1 MYLQIAK
8 NDYRSAAPPIAG
20 ANGYFYK
27 NRTPPQRSETAEFE
41 PAGISLPVLA
51 TANDLREVVKF
62 FKHKPHGV
70 SVIEMSSAEPRRVFE
85 ARKIAAYE
93 FWGILTRAD
102 ERFRLTALGEELAK
116 NTEAECAIH
125 RRILRGVPAYE
136 SAVRWIFEQG
146 LKIATFREVADFWTF
161 SGENLDLSP
170 QNEEN
175 IEAVIVSFFSL
186 CHAAELGTATVGKRG
201 QPARLSVR
209 LDQLSAFLD
218 ASSAESPENAAE
230 PSKVFTRKSVLRF
243 DPENVESSGE
253 RIATVYIS
261 AGRCESETANLCAAL
276 ELADFASLT
285 FGDGGFENGFLPRAR
300 RDALKQC
307 QAAIFLL
314 DDADCRARANGE
326 IALICERVTEISV
339 AEALFGGERVI
350 LLWTGAAEMPEAVRA
365 AGFNTLGGDVADWAS
380 NIKLVKCLKS
390 LKI

>member
-8 NDYRSAAPPIAG
+8 NDYRSDAPPIET
-20 ANGYFYK
+20 NEYFYK
-27 NRTPPQRSETAEFE
+27 NRTNPRRSVAAGIEHS
-41 PAGISLPVLA
+41 GISLPILA

-125 RRILRGVPAYE
+125 RRILRGVPAYR

-218 ASSAESPENAAE
+218 ASPDESPENAAP
-230 PSKVFTRKSVLRF
+230 PSTVFSREKVLRF
-243 DPENVESSGE
+243 ERSGDE
-253 RIATVYIS
+253 KIATVYIS
-261 AGRCESETANLCAAL
+261 AGRRESETANLRAAL

-285 FGDGGFENGFLPRAR
+285 FGAGEFENGFLSRAR
-300 RDALKQC
+300 RDAMKQC
-307 QAAIFLL
+307 QAAVFLL
-314 DDADCRARANGE
+314 DEADCRARANGE
-326 IALICERVTEISV
+326 IALVCERVTEISV
-339 AEALFGGERVI
+339 AEALFAGERVI
-350 LLWTGAAEMPEAVRA
+350 LLWNGAAEMPEAVRA
-365 AGFNTLGGDVADWAS
+365 AGFTTLEGDVADWAS
-380 NIKLVKCLKS
+380 SVKLVKCLKN
-390 LKI
+390 LKK